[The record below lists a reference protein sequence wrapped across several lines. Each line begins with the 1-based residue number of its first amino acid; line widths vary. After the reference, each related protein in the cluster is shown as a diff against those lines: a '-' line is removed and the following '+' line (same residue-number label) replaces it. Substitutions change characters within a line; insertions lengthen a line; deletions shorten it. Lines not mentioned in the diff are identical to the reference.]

1 MARRERKFAAALFAD
16 VVGSTSLAE
25 AHDPEIVEEL
35 LGHALERMVEQV
47 ERHGGIVERVMGDG
61 LLALFGVPQTHEDDC
76 ERAVRAA
83 LEMHAT
89 ISELNRQP
97 GLQHRPDLE
106 IHVGIEAGEIL
117 IGVAG
122 DVTGRML
129 TGDSIN
135 TAARLQDAAGA
146 GEVIVGTNV
155 RAATQNAVDYDALDP
170 LTVKGKGDPVNAW
183 IAKRIRARSGVV
195 RPQLELSAPLIGRDE
210 ENTIL
215 RQALARAESE
225 RRPVLVSVLGSAG
238 VGKSRLGWELLGHVD
253 MLDQTFYWRAGRC
266 LPYGGAPYAALAEAV
281 KSHCEV
287 LEDDDLATVTNKVS
301 RAVED
306 LFGEK
311 TLLPEMLALVGVG
324 GNESLSRERLFD
336 GWRRFLERMAA
347 RYPLVLMFE
356 DMHWADEGLLDL
368 VDHLVDWFEGPLF
381 LLTTARP
388 ELLERRPSWG
398 GGKRNYTGLY
408 LDPLTPQES
417 EQVLSGLVGTRLP
430 AEMSKLIVDRCEGN
444 PLYTEELVRHFID
457 SGIFLHSDEGWSA
470 PLSIEDIEVPRSI
483 QSLIA
488 ARMDTLANEEK
499 SVLQDAAVIGRGFWQ
514 GALGRLVPDGSGD
527 ISPVLQQLRRKELI
541 VPREPSTFSGE
552 REFSFRHALIRDVA
566 YDSLPKSTRAAKHAL
581 VARWAEERTGERR
594 DEHAWLIA
602 THYSR
607 ALALLTDL
615 DEPAEG
621 RSELAAQVFRWSL
634 AAAKHAAQLWQHK
647 QAVHW
652 YRETISL
659 FDEVGTDLATRAEIL
674 DAYAASTLGTERYED
689 TAAAHT
695 AALAAYE
702 QLGKPQEAGRIE
714 ARLAQIAF
722 ESSRDD
728 VIPRVERALARLEP
742 LGDSEALASVLHVL
756 GWYHWRRGHYEE
768 AEPLLRRAA
777 DIAQRVSAPTIR
789 GQALQTVGVLLVDRN
804 DWQEGIE
811 LLEESYEIART
822 AGNLD
827 LLLRACHNLPNVLAH
842 FVPGHDPQRGM
853 TGIERARRILDEGLE
868 LARRAGNRR
877 WESGILAMTSW
888 VLKNSGDLEPAEEY
902 AAAALDSAR
911 AISSSSLIGEHLL
924 DLALIKIDR
933 GDRAGAEGPYL
944 EAKEILRHHPEPG
957 NEVWVALA
965 GAPIAIA
972 KGDDDGALELL
983 LSSVESLGDNI
994 SVYGGE
1000 WLVHHTVR
1008 AMISAGRVDEARAL
1022 ITTAKP
1028 LLLGRPISEAALH
1041 WSEALLV
1048 DDDLARYRELTDVAA
1063 RFEALGW
1070 KVDRARCL
1078 LDAAAA
1084 LARGGEDADALT
1096 KEALG
1101 LLDACGAG
1109 YPPGFN

>member
-25 AHDPEIVEEL
+25 THDPEIVAEL
-35 LGHALERMVEQV
+35 LGHALERIVEQV
-47 ERHGGIVERVMGDG
+47 ERHGGMVERVMGDG

-117 IGVAG
+117 IGLEG
-122 DVTGRML
+122 DVTGRMF

-135 TAARLQDAAGA
+135 TAARLEDVARA
-146 GEVIVGTNV
+146 GEVVVGTNV
-155 RAATQNAVDYDALDP
+155 YLATQHIVEYESLEP
-170 LTVKGKGDPVNAW
+170 LTLKGKGGPVDAW
-183 IAKRIRARSGVV
+183 IAKRIRARSGAA
-195 RPQLELSAPLIGRDE
+195 RPRLELSAPLIGRDE
-210 ENTIL
+210 ENTML
-215 RQALARAESE
+215 RKALARVESE
-225 RRPVLVSVLGSAG
+225 GRPVLVTVLGPAG
-238 VGKSRLGWELLGHVD
+238 VGKSRLGWELLDHVD
-253 MLDQTFYWRAGRC
+253 SLEQTFYWRAGRC
-266 LPYGGAPYAALAEAV
+266 LPYGGAPYGALAEAV

-287 LEDDDLATVTNKVS
+287 LENDDLETAVRKVG

-311 TLLPEMLALVGVG
+311 TLLPEMLTLVGAG
-324 GNESLSRERLFD
+324 GGESFSRERLFD
-336 GWRRFLERMAA
+336 AWRRFLERMAA

-356 DMHWADEGLLDL
+356 DMQWADDGLLDL
-368 VDHLVDWFEGPLF
+368 VDHLADWADGPLF

-398 GGKRNYTGLY
+398 GGKRNYTVLY
-408 LDPLTPQES
+408 LDPLTALES
-417 EQVLSGLVGTRLP
+417 EEVLSGLVGPGLP
-430 AEMSKLIVDRCEGN
+430 AEVSRLIVDRCEGN
-444 PLYTEELVRHFID
+444 PLYAEEIVRHFID
-457 SGIFLHSDEGWSA
+457 NGIFRHSGDGWSA
-470 PLSIEDIEVPRSI
+470 PASVEDVEIPRSI

-488 ARMDTLANEEK
+488 ARMDMLTVEEK
-499 SVLQDAAVIGRGFWQ
+499 SVLQDAAVIGRGFWE
-514 GALGRLVPDGSGD
+514 GALGRLDPDHPSD
-527 ISPVLQQLRRKELI
+527 ISAVLQRLRRKEMI
-541 VPREPSTFSGE
+541 VPSEPSSFSGE
-552 REFSFRHALIRDVA
+552 QEFSFRHALIRDVA
-566 YDSLPKSTRAAKHAL
+566 YDSLPKSTRAVKHAL

-594 DEHAWLIA
+594 DESAWLIA

-607 ALALLTDL
+607 ALALRTDL

-621 RSELAAQVFRWSL
+621 RSRLAAELFHWSL
-634 AAAKHAAQLWQHK
+634 AAARYAAQLWQHK
-647 QAVHW
+647 QAVRW
-652 YRETISL
+652 YRETIAL
-659 FDEVGTDLATRAEIL
+659 FDEVGTDAATRAEIL
-674 DAYAASTLGTERYED
+674 DAYAVSTLGTERYEE
-689 TAAAHT
+689 TAAAHE

-702 QLGKPQEAGRIE
+702 QLGEPQEAGRIE

-728 VIPRVERALARLEP
+728 LIPRVERALERLEP

-768 AEPLLRRAA
+768 AEPQLRRAA

-789 GQALQTVGVLLVDRN
+789 GHALQTVGVLLVDRN
-804 DWQEGIE
+804 KWQEGIE
-811 LLEESYEIART
+811 LLEESYEIAKT

-842 FVPGHDPQRGM
+842 FLPGFDHQKNT
-853 TGIERARRILDEGLE
+853 TGIERARQILDEGLE
-868 LARRAGNRR
+868 LARRGGNRR
-877 WESGILAMTSW
+877 WESGILAMTAW
-888 VLKNSGDLEPAEEY
+888 VLKNSGRLEQAEEY
-902 AAAALDSAR
+902 AAASLDSAR

-933 GDRAGAEGPYL
+933 GDHDGAKDLYL

-972 KGDDDGALELL
+972 KGDEEGALELL
-983 LSSVESLGDNI
+983 LSTVRSLGDNI

-1008 AMISAGRVDEARAL
+1008 VLRSVGRPDEARSL
-1022 ITTAKP
+1022 IAAAKP
-1028 LLLGRPISEAALH
+1028 LLLGRPISEAAIE
-1041 WSEALLV
+1041 WSEQLLV
-1048 DDDLARYRELTDVAA
+1048 EDDLARSAGLIDVAA

-1084 LARGGEDADALT
+1084 LARAGEDADAIT
-1096 KEALG
+1096 KEAREV
-1101 LLDACGAG
+1101 LDTCGAG
-1109 YPPGFN
+1109 YPTGFA